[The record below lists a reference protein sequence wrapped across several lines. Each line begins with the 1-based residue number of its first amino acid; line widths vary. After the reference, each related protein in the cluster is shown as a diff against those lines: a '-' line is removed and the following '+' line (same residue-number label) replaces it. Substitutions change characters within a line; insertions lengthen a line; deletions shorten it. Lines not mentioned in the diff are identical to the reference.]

1 MIVANHSTKAI
12 DLLLPELERGLF
24 DSSWRIRLSSIQLVG
39 ELLFRISGISGK
51 AELDDDV
58 GNEEE
63 EGTTYHSNSEAA
75 RKMLEVL
82 GKEKRDRVLSGLY
95 ILRQDSAGQVR
106 TFSIGVW
113 KALVSHTPRTVREML
128 PSLSKCTCLR
138 TSLHKSGLPAC
149 PFSANHRSPVGYFW
163 RRATRG
169 CCANAWRALQEAG
182 RAHPWRN
189 HSSVAA
195 SFFRLGILATRM
207 LSRICGDARSN
218 LKSSAGG
225 LVSASRSLDACPLL
239 TPKLMSARQRGC
251 HHRVGPRRSGR
262 RESCRTAS
270 GCTGIRRPA
279 DTDRSSL
286 HRSNHSYTARR
297 SHRRGWCKR
306 GSTFCAQRAVRTLL
320 KTTNKFP
327 PVS

>member
-128 PSLSKCTCLR
+128 PSLSKCLCLL
-138 TSLHKSGLPAC
+138 TLHYGADSPAC
-149 PFSANHRSPVGYFW
+149 PYSANHHSPFGYFW
-163 RRATRG
+163 RRAARG
-169 CCANAWRALQEAG
+169 CCTNAWRALQEAG
-182 RAHPWRN
+182 RAHPRRD
-189 HSSVAA
+189 HSFVAA
-195 SFFRLGILATRM
+195 SFFRLRVLATGM
-207 LSRICGDARSN
+207 LSRVRGDARSY
-218 LKSSAGG
+218 LESSAGG
-225 LVSASRSLDACPLL
+225 LVGASLIVPLCPLL
-239 TPKLMSARQRGC
+239 IPEYASILQRGC
-251 HHRVGPRRSGR
+251 NHRVGPRRFGR
-262 RESCRTAS
+262 RESCRAAS
-270 GCTGIRRPA
+270 GCTG
-279 DTDRSSL
+279 
-286 HRSNHSYTARR
+286 
-297 SHRRGWCKR
+297 
-306 GSTFCAQRAVRTLL
+306 F
-320 KTTNKFP
+320 
-327 PVS
+327 